1 MSLIGDALRRKQEDK
16 PAPAPAPEP
25 PVSSAPPAVT
35 LTIEKPRPTLSL
47 RGRAQAEEPAPSD
60 TQEPVPEKKPSKK
73 HHKRMRAWVEL
84 LIVITGLA
92 LLIALGITLYFMY
105 FSPPEKPA
113 AAPAAPAEK
122 APQQQQQQQPEPP
135 SPPQEKVVSE
145 SAPVA
150 TETPPKV
157 MEDVAVVAAPAPG
170 PEVLA
175 PATPVEKQPEPEAP
189 TPTPPEPEVK
199 PMPVIWPTF
208 SLQAAMGGGQ
218 RGSVMINGQIFQ
230 IGSTFGEVTILEIT
244 PQGVLMEYEGE
255 RRTFR
260 VRR

>member
-47 RGRAQAEEPAPSD
+47 RGRAHAEEPAPSD

-122 APQQQQQQQPEPP
+122 APQQQQQQPEPP